1 LHLAAPA
8 HPTIDVEGHHC
19 RYEAAR
25 VAFLAAIWDPGHLER
40 ESMVEWAGGPFDPEA
55 SVVDWTGTRPS
66 MDDDGVIPADEDDES
81 FLILGLAMSNKKRR

>member
-1 LHLAAPA
+1 
-8 HPTIDVEGHHC
+8 
-19 RYEAAR
+19 
-25 VAFLAAIWDPGHLER
+25 
-40 ESMVEWAGGPFDPEA
+40 MVEWAGGPFDPEA